1 MSIPAVRL
9 AISSHISFSL
19 LALTI
24 CVLTLSWILSKKS
37 QSSRRTNF
45 FPGPPADPVLG
56 HLRIMPADF
65 QWLTFADWGK
75 TFGDVI
81 YTNIVGR
88 PIIILNTVEAA
99 RDLMD
104 KRSANYS
111 DRPVSILH
119 GDIYQMSFLPYG
131 DRFRTQRRFMQQYL
145 NSHAVVSLRPLQAE
159 QINILLKNL
168 LNCPEEFRN
177 HINQMSAAG
186 LMKLTYG
193 HNIVSGN
200 DKFVSLAI
208 DTTTRGIAAG
218 IPGMTPVDFFPIL
231 RYIPTWFPGAGF
243 KREALITRKLSDMM
257 TEIPFN
263 KVKEERASG
272 TAETSL
278 VNNLLEDYE
287 NSKVI
292 DEDYEVNIKHVG
304 AVMYAGITEV
314 TLMSFILMMARN
326 PNVVKRAQLDI
337 DRVVGDGR
345 LPTME
350 DRTNLPYIDC
360 ILKEVFSHNSKYI
373 SNCPFWIALPH
384 QSVKEDVYRDKVIPA
399 GSMIIPNVW
408 QMMKDERYFPS
419 PEMFSPE
426 RHLNKVQA
434 QIRDGGADFSSRSL
448 NGLEAD
454 DPSSLAFGF
463 GRRICPGRFFVDAS
477 IWLAIANILAVF
489 DILPPIDP
497 ATGKETMPLAEY
509 SFGFTSK
516 PKPFKCRIIPRS
528 AKHITLI
535 DQD

>member
-1 MSIPAVRL
+1 
-9 AISSHISFSL
+9 
-19 LALTI
+19 
-24 CVLTLSWILSKKS
+24 
-37 QSSRRTNF
+37 
-45 FPGPPADPVLG
+45 
-56 HLRIMPADF
+56 MPADF

-75 TFGDVI
+75 KFGDVI

-119 GDIYQMSFLPYG
+119 GDMINWRYQFVPYG
-131 DRFRTQRRFMQQYL
+131 DRFRTQRRFIQQYL
-145 NSHAVVSLRPLQAE
+145 NSHAVVSFRPLQAE
-159 QINILLKNL
+159 QVSILLKNL
-168 LNCPEEFRN
+168 LNIPEEFRH
-177 HINQMSAAG
+177 HINQMSSAG
-186 LMKLTYG
+186 LVKLTYG
-193 HNIVSGN
+193 HNIVSGD
-200 DKFVSLAI
+200 DKFVNLAI
-208 DTTTRGIAAG
+208 DSTSRGSAAG
-218 IPGMTPVDFFPIL
+218 IPGMTPVDIFPIL
-231 RYIPTWFPGAGF
+231 RYIPIWFPGAGF

-257 TEIPFN
+257 TEVPFN

-287 NSKVI
+287 NLKVI
-292 DEDYEVNIKHVG
+292 DEDHELNIKHLG
-304 AVMYAGITEV
+304 AVMYAAGVDTTEV

-326 PNVVKRAQLDI
+326 PNAVKQAHLDI
-337 DRVVGDGR
+337 DRVVGDER

-360 ILKEVFSHNSKYI
+360 ILKEVFRINPIVPLS
-373 SNCPFWIALPH
+373 LPH

-399 GSMIIPNVW
+399 GSMIVPNIW

-426 RHLNKVQA
+426 RHLKKVQA

-448 NGLEAD
+448 NGSEAD

-463 GRRICPGRFFVDAS
+463 GRRQVARCSRAVVICPGRFFADAS

-497 ATGKETMPLAEY
+497 DTGKETMPPAEY

-516 PKPFKCRIIPRS
+516 PKPFKCRIVPRS
-528 AKHITLI
+528 AKHISLI
-535 DQD
+535 NQD